1 MKKIGLYLFTN
12 DLRINDNQLLHCA
25 AQSVDKLICAI
36 VEPTLVRFSADLAQE
51 QSYGAHRQ
59 AFVSQSIANLES
71 NLVKLGQQLVV
82 IRSNHLEPD
91 AAEKTLSQIIATQHV
106 THFFANAHCGYDER
120 QLIHTAHSRHTD
132 LITCLPHHSTLF
144 DSHELPFELSKVPSS
159 FTKFRKLVEH
169 LDVNDGETVIS
180 ALPPAVTPAPI
191 PAVSLFSSRNVERA
205 VTNDYLGGENA
216 GLAHLENYFLHDYAL
231 TYKQTRNTFDV
242 IENSTKFSPWLA
254 LGCVSPK
261 TIYRHLKQFEADHGS
276 NDSTYWIY
284 FELLWREYFYWKCLS
299 LGSSLFGDSS
309 NRELYSP
316 NSSATSNRDF
326 AKWKSGNTNYPIVD
340 ACMRQLNETG
350 YMSNRGRQLAASCL
364 IFELGIDWRHGAAYF
379 ESQLIDYDVASNW
392 GNWAYIAGAL
402 NSQVNTQANKQNNAK
417 QPKPKTKPKTKPKS
431 RHFDLGKQTNM
442 YDPDHTFINKWN
454 ASSKEP
460 VLTNNQDVL

>member
-25 AQSVDKLICAI
+25 AQRVEKLICVI

-71 NLVKLGQQLVV
+71 NLVKLGQQVV
-82 IRSNHLEPD
+82 MIRSNHLEPD
-91 AAEKTLSQIIATQHV
+91 TTEQTLSQIIATQHV

-120 QLIHTAHSRHTD
+120 RLIHSVHRRHPD
-132 LITCLPHHSTLF
+132 LITCLPHHSTLI

-169 LDVNDGETVIS
+169 LDVNRRETVIS
-180 ALPPAVTPAPI
+180 ALPPAVRLASTSTI
-191 PAVSLFSSRNVERA
+191 SLFSSPNDESA
-205 VTNDYLGGENA
+205 VISDYLGGEDA
-216 GLAHLENYFLHDYAL
+216 GLAHLENYFSHDYAL
-231 TYKQTRNTFDV
+231 NYKQTRNAFDGIV
-242 IENSTKFSPWLA
+242 NSTKFSPWLA

-261 TIYRHLKQFEADHGS
+261 TIYRHLKQFETEHGS

-340 ACMRQLNETG
+340 ACMRQLNTTG

-364 IFELGIDWRHGAAYF
+364 IYELGIDWRHGAAYF

-402 NSQVNTQANKQNNAK
+402 RPQVSTQTNKQKNAN
-417 QPKPKTKPKTKPKS
+417 QAQPKS
-431 RHFDLGKQTNM
+431 RHFDLGKQTDM
-442 YDPDHTFINKWN
+442 YDPDHAFINKWN
-454 ASSKEP
+454 ARSKEL

>member
-12 DLRINDNQLLHCA
+12 DLRINDNQLLYYA
-25 AQSVDKLICAI
+25 AQSVDKLICVI

-191 PAVSLFSSRNVERA
+191 PAVSLFSSPNVERA
-205 VTNDYLGGENA
+205 VTNDYLGGEDA
-216 GLAHLENYFLHDYAL
+216 GLAHLENYFSHDYAL

-299 LGSSLFGDSS
+299 LGSSLFGETSNHELNSS
-309 NRELYSP
+309 
-316 NSSATSNRDF
+316 NSSATSNLNF

-350 YMSNRGRQLAASCL
+350 YMSNRGRQLVASCL
-364 IFELGIDWRHGAAYF
+364 IYELGIDWRHGAAYF
-379 ESQLIDYDVASNW
+379 ETQLIDYDVASNW

-402 NSQVNTQANKQNNAK
+402 RPQVSTQTNKQKNAN
-417 QPKPKTKPKTKPKS
+417 QTQPKS
-431 RHFDLGKQTNM
+431 RHFDLVRQTDM
-442 YDPDHTFINKWN
+442 YDPNHIFINKWN
-454 ASSKEP
+454 TSSKEP
-460 VLTNNQDVL
+460 VLTNNQDML

>member
-12 DLRINDNQLLHCA
+12 DLRINDNQLLHYA
-25 AQSVDKLICAI
+25 SQSVDKLICVI
-36 VEPTLVRFSADLAQE
+36 VEPTLVRFSADLAQG

-59 AFVSQSIANLES
+59 AFVSQSIVNLKS

-91 AAEKTLSQIIATQHV
+91 AAEKTLSQIIVSQNV

-120 QLIHTAHSRHTD
+120 QLIHSVLRRHAE
-132 LITCLPHHSTLF
+132 LIARLPHHSTLF
-144 DSHELPFELSKVPSS
+144 DLHELSFELSKVPSS

-169 LDVNDGETVIS
+169 LDVNDDETVIS
-180 ALPPAVTPAPI
+180 RLPPAVTPAQKSAI
-191 PAVSLFSSRNVERA
+191 SLFSSPNDESA
-205 VTNDYLGGENA
+205 VTSEYLGGEDA
-216 GLAHLENYFLHDYAL
+216 GLAHLDNYFSHDYAL
-231 TYKQTRNTFDV
+231 NYKQTRNAFDG

-261 TIYRHLKQFEADHGS
+261 TIYRHLKQFEAEQGS

-364 IFELGIDWRHGAAYF
+364 IYELGIDWRHGAAYF

-402 NSQVNTQANKQNNAK
+402 RPQVSTQTNKQKNAN
-417 QPKPKTKPKTKPKS
+417 QAQPKS
-431 RHFDLGKQTNM
+431 RHFDLGKQTDM
-442 YDPDHTFINKWN
+442 YDPDHAFINKWN
-454 ASSKEP
+454 ASSKEL

>member
-12 DLRINDNQLLHCA
+12 DLRINDNQLLHYA
-25 AQSVDKLICAI
+25 AQSVDKLICVI
-36 VEPTLVRFSADLAQE
+36 VEPTLVHFSADLAQE

-59 AFVSQSIANLES
+59 AFISQSIANLES

-82 IRSNHLEPD
+82 IHSNHIEPGS
-91 AAEKTLSQIIATQHV
+91 AEQTLSQIIATQHV

-120 QLIHTAHSRHTD
+120 QLIRSIQRQSPN
-132 LITCLPHHSTLF
+132 LVMCLPHHSTLF

-169 LDVNDGETVIS
+169 LDVNGDETVI
-180 ALPPAVTPAPI
+180 ANLPPAVTPIATPEPI
-191 PAVSLFSSRNVERA
+191 STIPLFSSSNDEIG
-205 VTNDYLGGENA
+205 VTRDYLGGEDA
-216 GLAHLENYFLHDYAL
+216 GLAHLENYFSHDYAL
-231 TYKQTRNTFDV
+231 SYKQTRNAFDG

-261 TIYRHLKQFEADHGS
+261 TIYRHLKQFETEHGS

-284 FELLWREYFYWKCLS
+284 FELLWREYFYWKGLS
-299 LGSSLFGDSS
+299 LGSSLFGTNNEPDNQHAST
-309 NRELYSP
+309 
-316 NSSATSNRDF
+316 TSNLCF

-340 ACMRQLNETG
+340 ACMRQLNATG
-350 YMSNRGRQLAASCL
+350 YMSNRGRQLVASCL
-364 IFELGIDWRHGAAYF
+364 IYELGTDWRHGAAYF

-392 GNWAYIAGAL
+392 GNCAYIAGAL
-402 NSQVNTQANKQNNAK
+402 NSQVNSQANKKDGANQT
-417 QPKPKTKPKTKPKS
+417 QPKS
-431 RHFDLGKQTNM
+431 HHFNLAMQTDM
-442 YDPDHTFINKWN
+442 YDPDHVFINKWN
-454 ASSKEP
+454 TCSKEP

>member
-12 DLRINDNQLLHCA
+12 DLRINDNQLLDCA
-25 AQSVDKLICAI
+25 AQSVDKLICVT
-36 VEPTLVRFSADLAQE
+36 VEPTLVRFSADFAQE
-51 QSYGAHRQ
+51 QNYGVHRQ
-59 AFVSQSIANLES
+59 SFVSQSLDNLES
-71 NLVKLGQQLVV
+71 NLVRLGQQLVV
-82 IRSNHLEPD
+82 IHSNHLEPD
-91 AAEKTLSQIIATQHV
+91 VVEHALSQIIATQHV
-106 THFFANAHCGYDER
+106 THFFANAHCGHDER
-120 QLIHTAHSRHTD
+120 QLIHSVHRRHPD
-132 LITCLPHHSTLF
+132 LITCLPHNSTLF
-144 DSHELPFELSKVPSS
+144 DSHDLPFELSKVPSS

-169 LDVNDGETVIS
+169 LNLNSDETVI
-180 ALPPAVTPAPI
+180 AQLPPAVTPAQTTAI
-191 PAVSLFSSRNVERA
+191 PLSSSPNIERA
-205 VTNDYLGGENA
+205 ATNDYLGGEDG
-216 GLAHLENYFLHDYAL
+216 GLAHLENYFSHDYAL
-231 TYKQTRNTFDV
+231 NYKQTRNAFDG

-261 TIYRHLKQFEADHGS
+261 TIYRHLKQFETEHGC

-309 NRELYSP
+309 DQKLNTP
-316 NSSATSNRDF
+316 NSSGTSNLNF

-350 YMSNRGRQLAASCL
+350 YMSNRGRQLTASCL
-364 IFELGIDWRHGAAYF
+364 IYELCGDWRHGAAYF

-402 NSQVNTQANKQNNAK
+402 NSQVNTQTKKQKNANQA
-417 QPKPKTKPKTKPKS
+417 QPKS
-431 RHFDLGKQTNM
+431 HHFDLSRQTDM
-442 YDPDHTFINKWN
+442 YDPDHIFINKWN
-454 ASSKEP
+454 TSNKEP

>member
-25 AQSVDKLICAI
+25 AQSVDKLIYVI

-91 AAEKTLSQIIATQHV
+91 TTEQTLSQIIATQHV

-120 QLIHTAHSRHTD
+120 LLIRSIQRQSPN
-132 LITCLPHHSTLF
+132 LVMCLPHHSTLF
-144 DSHELPFELSKVPSS
+144 DSHELPFEFSKVPSS

-169 LDVNDGETVIS
+169 LDVNRNETVIS
-180 ALPPAVTPAPI
+180 ALPPAVRLASTSTI
-191 PAVSLFSSRNVERA
+191 SSFSSPNDESA
-205 VTNDYLGGENA
+205 VISDYLGGEDA
-216 GLAHLENYFLHDYAL
+216 GLAHLDNYFSHDYAL
-231 TYKQTRNTFDV
+231 NYKQTRNAFDG

-261 TIYRHLKQFEADHGS
+261 TIYCHLKQFEADHGS

-299 LGSSLFGDSS
+299 LGSSLFGETS
-309 NRELYSP
+309 NHKLDYS
-316 NSSATSNRDF
+316 NSSATLNLNL

-364 IFELGIDWRHGAAYF
+364 IYELGTDWRHGAAYF
-379 ESQLIDYDVASNW
+379 ESQLIDYDMASNW

-402 NSQVNTQANKQNNAK
+402 RPQVSTQTNKQKNTNQA
-417 QPKPKTKPKTKPKS
+417 QPKS
-431 RHFDLGKQTNM
+431 RQFDLGKQTHM

>member
-12 DLRINDNQLLHCA
+12 DLRINDNQLLHYA
-25 AQSVDKLICAI
+25 AQSVDKLICVI

-91 AAEKTLSQIIATQHV
+91 TTEQTLSQIIATQHV

-120 QLIHTAHSRHTD
+120 LLIRSIQRQSPN
-132 LITCLPHHSTLF
+132 LVMCLPHHSTLF
-144 DSHELPFELSKVPSS
+144 DSHELPFEFSKVPSS

-169 LDVNDGETVIS
+169 LDVNRNETVIS
-180 ALPPAVTPAPI
+180 ALPPAVRLASTSTI
-191 PAVSLFSSRNVERA
+191 SLFSSPNDESA
-205 VTNDYLGGENA
+205 VISDYLGGEDA
-216 GLAHLENYFLHDYAL
+216 GLAHLENYFSHDYAFN
-231 TYKQTRNTFDV
+231 YKHTRNAFDG

-261 TIYRHLKQFEADHGS
+261 TIYRQLKQFEAKHGS

-284 FELLWREYFYWKCLS
+284 FELLWREYFYWKYLS
-299 LGSSLFGDSS
+299 LGSSLFGETSNHELDSS
-309 NRELYSP
+309 N
-316 NSSATSNRDF
+316 SSAMSNLNF

-340 ACMRQLNETG
+340 ACMRQLNTTG

-364 IFELGIDWRHGAAYF
+364 IYELGIDWRHGAAYF

-402 NSQVNTQANKQNNAK
+402 RPQVSTQTNNQKNANQT
-417 QPKPKTKPKTKPKS
+417 QPKS
-431 RHFDLGKQTNM
+431 RHFDLGKQTDM
-442 YDPDHTFINKWN
+442 YDPDHAFINKWN
-454 ASSKEP
+454 ARSKEL

>member
-1 MKKIGLYLFTN
+1 MNKIGLYLFTN
-12 DLRINDNQLLHCA
+12 DLRINDNQLLNCA
-25 AQSVDKLICAI
+25 AQSVDKLIFVI
-36 VEPTLVRFSADLAQE
+36 VEPTLVRFSADFAQE

-59 AFVSQSIANLES
+59 TFVSQSITNLES
-71 NLVKLGQQLVV
+71 NLVKFGQQLVV
-82 IRSNHLEPD
+82 IHSNHLEPD
-91 AAEKTLSQIIATQHV
+91 VVEQTLSQIIATQHV

-120 QLIHTAHSRHTD
+120 RLIHSVHRRHPD

-144 DSHELPFELSKVPSS
+144 DSHELPFELSKVPIS

-169 LDVNDGETVIS
+169 LDINDGETVI
-180 ALPPAVTPAPI
+180 AHLPPVVTPAPTPVSAI
-191 PAVSLFSSRNVERA
+191 PLFSSANAERA
-205 VTNDYLGGENA
+205 VSNDYLGGEDA
-216 GLAHLENYFLHDYAL
+216 GLAHLDNYFSHDYAL
-231 TYKQTRNTFDV
+231 NYKQTRNAFDG
-242 IENSTKFSPWLA
+242 IENSTKVSPWLA

-261 TIYRHLKQFEADHGS
+261 TIYRHLKQFEAEHVS

-309 NRELYSP
+309 DQKLNTP
-316 NSSATSNRDF
+316 NSAGTSNLNF

-340 ACMRQLNETG
+340 ACMRQFNETG
-350 YMSNRGRQLAASCL
+350 YMSNRGRQLTASCL
-364 IFELGIDWRHGAAYF
+364 IYELGIDWRHGAAYF

-402 NSQVNTQANKQNNAK
+402 NSQVNTQTNKQKNANQP
-417 QPKPKTKPKTKPKS
+417 QPKS
-431 RHFDLGKQTNM
+431 HHFDLARQTDM
-442 YDPDHTFINKWN
+442 YDPDHIFINKWN

>member
-1 MKKIGLYLFTN
+1 MKKIGIYLFTN

-25 AQSVDKLICAI
+25 TQSVDKLIFVI
-36 VEPTLVRFSADLAQE
+36 VEPTLVRFSADFAQE

-59 AFVSQSIANLES
+59 TFVSQSITNLES
-71 NLVKLGQQLVV
+71 NLVKFGQQLVV
-82 IRSNHLEPD
+82 IHSNHLEPD
-91 AAEKTLSQIIATQHV
+91 VAEHVLSQIIVSQHV

-120 QLIHTAHSRHTD
+120 QLIHSLQSRHPG

-144 DSHELPFELSKVPSS
+144 DSHELQFELSKVPSS
-159 FTKFRKLVEH
+159 FTKFRKLIEH
-169 LDVNDGETVIS
+169 LNINGGETVI
-180 ALPPAVTPAPI
+180 AHLPPAVTPTPVTATP
-191 PAVSLFSSRNVERA
+191 LFSSPNLERA
-205 VTNDYLGGENA
+205 VTNEYLGGEDA
-216 GLAHLENYFLHDYAL
+216 GLAYLQNYFSHDYAL
-231 TYKQTRNTFDV
+231 NYKQTRNAFDG

-261 TIYRHLKQFEADHGS
+261 TIYRHLKQFETEHGS

-309 NRELYSP
+309 DQKLNTP
-316 NSSATSNRDF
+316 NSSGTSNLNF

-364 IFELGIDWRHGAAYF
+364 MYELGIDWQHGAAYF

-402 NSQVNTQANKQNNAK
+402 NSQVNTQTNKQKNANQA
-417 QPKPKTKPKTKPKS
+417 QPKS
-431 RHFDLGKQTNM
+431 HHFDLARQTDM

>member
-25 AQSVDKLICAI
+25 AQSVDKLIFAI
-36 VEPTLVRFSADLAQE
+36 VEPSLVHFSADFAQE

-59 AFVSQSIANLES
+59 TFVSQSITNLES

-82 IRSNHLEPD
+82 IHSNHLEPD
-91 AAEKTLSQIIATQHV
+91 AAEQTLDQIIATQHV

-120 QLIHTAHSRHTD
+120 QLIHSLQNSHPD
-132 LITCLPHHSTLF
+132 LIKCLPHHSTLF
-144 DSHELPFELSKVPSS
+144 DSHEMPFELSKVPSS

-169 LDVNDGETVIS
+169 LDINDGETVIS
-180 ALPPAVTPAPI
+180 RLPQAVTLAPTPVSAI
-191 PAVSLFSSRNVERA
+191 PLFSSANSERA
-205 VTNDYLGGENA
+205 ATNDYLGGEDA
-216 GLAHLENYFLHDYAL
+216 GLAHLDNYFSHDYAL
-231 TYKQTRNTFDV
+231 NYKQTRNAFDG

-261 TIYRHLKQFEADHGS
+261 TIYRHLKQFEAEHGS

-309 NRELYSP
+309 DQKINTP
-316 NSSATSNRDF
+316 NSSATSNLNF

-364 IFELGIDWRHGAAYF
+364 IYELGIDWRHGAAYF

-392 GNWAYIAGAL
+392 GNWAYIAGELRPPVSA
-402 NSQVNTQANKQNNAK
+402 QTNKQKNTDQA
-417 QPKPKTKPKTKPKS
+417 QPKS
-431 RHFDLGKQTNM
+431 HHFDLARQTDM
-442 YDPDHTFINKWN
+442 YDPDHVFINKWN
-454 ASSKEP
+454 TFNKEP

>member
-12 DLRINDNQLLHCA
+12 DLRINDNQLFHYA

-36 VEPTLVRFSADLAQE
+36 VEPTLVRFSADFAQE
-51 QSYGAHRQ
+51 QSYGAHHQ
-59 AFVSQSIANLES
+59 TFVSQSITNLES
-71 NLVKLGQQLVV
+71 NLVKFGQQLVV
-82 IRSNHLEPD
+82 IHSNHLEPD
-91 AAEKTLSQIIATQHV
+91 AAEQTLDQIIATQHV

-120 QLIHTAHSRHTD
+120 QLIHSLQNSHPD
-132 LITCLPHHSTLF
+132 LIKCLPHHSTLF

-169 LDVNDGETVIS
+169 LDVNSDETVITR
-180 ALPPAVTPAPI
+180 LPPAVIPTPTPTPVSAI
-191 PAVSLFSSRNVERA
+191 PLFSSANDESA
-205 VTNDYLGGENA
+205 VTNDYLGGEDA
-216 GLAHLENYFLHDYAL
+216 GLAHLENYFSHDYAL
-231 TYKQTRNTFDV
+231 NYKQTRNAFDG

-261 TIYRHLKQFEADHGS
+261 TIYRHLKQFETEHGS

-299 LGSSLFGDSS
+299 MGSSLFGDSS
-309 NRELYSP
+309 DQKFNTP
-316 NSSATSNRDF
+316 NSSGTSNLNF

-364 IFELGIDWRHGAAYF
+364 IFELGLDWRHGAAYF

-402 NSQVNTQANKQNNAK
+402 RPQVNTQANKQNNAK
-417 QPKPKTKPKTKPKS
+417 QPKPKS
-431 RHFDLGKQTNM
+431 RHFDLGKQTDM
-442 YDPDHTFINKWN
+442 YDPDHAFINKWN

>member
-12 DLRINDNQLLHCA
+12 DLRINDNQLLNCA
-25 AQSVDKLICAI
+25 AQSVDNLICVI
-36 VEPTLVRFSADLAQE
+36 VEPTLVHFSADFAQE
-51 QSYGAHRQ
+51 QSYGAHHQ
-59 AFVSQSIANLES
+59 TFVSQSLDNLES
-71 NLVKLGQQLVV
+71 NLVRLGQQLVV
-82 IRSNHLEPD
+82 IHSNHLEPD
-91 AAEKTLSQIIATQHV
+91 AAEQTLSQIIATQHV
-106 THFFANAHCGYDER
+106 THFFANAHCSYDER
-120 QLIHTAHSRHTD
+120 QLIHSLQSRHPD

-169 LDVNDGETVIS
+169 LDVNGGKTVI
-180 ALPPAVTPAPI
+180 ARLPPAVIPAPAPTPVSAI
-191 PAVSLFSSRNVERA
+191 PLFSSANSERA
-205 VTNDYLGGENA
+205 ATNDYLGGEDA
-216 GLAHLENYFLHDYAL
+216 GLAHLDNYFSHDYTL
-231 TYKQTRNTFDV
+231 NYKQTRNAFDG
-242 IENSTKFSPWLA
+242 IENSTKFSLWLA

-261 TIYRHLKQFEADHGS
+261 TIYRHLKQFETEHGS

-309 NRELYSP
+309 KQELNTP
-316 NSSATSNRDF
+316 NSSATSNLNF

-364 IFELGIDWRHGAAYF
+364 IYELGIDWRHGAAYF

-402 NSQVNTQANKQNNAK
+402 NSQVNTQTNKQKNANQA
-417 QPKPKTKPKTKPKS
+417 QPKS
-431 RHFDLGKQTNM
+431 HHFDLARQTDM
-442 YDPDHTFINKWN
+442 YDPDHIFINKWN

>member
-12 DLRINDNQLLHCA
+12 DLRINDNQLLHYA
-25 AQSVDKLICAI
+25 SQSVDKLICVI
-36 VEPTLVRFSADLAQE
+36 VEPTLVRFSADLAQG

-59 AFVSQSIANLES
+59 AFVSQSIVNLKS

-82 IRSNHLEPD
+82 IRSNHLEPG
-91 AAEKTLSQIIATQHV
+91 AAEKTLSQIIVSQNV

-120 QLIHTAHSRHTD
+120 QLIHSVLRRHAE
-132 LITCLPHHSTLF
+132 LIARLPHHSTLF
-144 DSHELPFELSKVPSS
+144 DLHELSFELSKVPSS

-169 LDVNDGETVIS
+169 LDVNDDETVIS
-180 ALPPAVTPAPI
+180 RLPPAVTPAQKSAI
-191 PAVSLFSSRNVERA
+191 SLFSSPNDESA
-205 VTNDYLGGENA
+205 VTSEYLGGEDA
-216 GLAHLENYFLHDYAL
+216 GLAHLDNYFSHDYAL
-231 TYKQTRNTFDV
+231 NYKQTRNAFDG

-261 TIYRHLKQFEADHGS
+261 TIYRHLKQFEAEQGS

-284 FELLWREYFYWKCLS
+284 FELLWREYFYWKCLL
-299 LGSSLFGDSS
+299 LGSSLFGETSNHKLDSS
-309 NRELYSP
+309 N
-316 NSSATSNRDF
+316 SSETLNLNL

-340 ACMRQLNETG
+340 ACMRQLNTTG

-364 IFELGIDWRHGAAYF
+364 IYELGIDWRHGAAYF

-402 NSQVNTQANKQNNAK
+402 RPQVSTQTNKQKNAN
-417 QPKPKTKPKTKPKS
+417 QAQPKS
-431 RHFDLGKQTNM
+431 RHFDLGKQTDM
-442 YDPDHTFINKWN
+442 YDPDHAFINKWN
-454 ASSKEP
+454 VRSKEL

>member
-12 DLRINDNQLLHCA
+12 DLRINDNQLLQHA
-25 AQSVDKLICAI
+25 ALVVDELVCVI
-36 VEPTLVRFSADLAQE
+36 VEPALSRFSADYAQE
-51 QSYGAHRQ
+51 RIYGAHRQ
-59 AFVSQSIANLES
+59 TFISQSIANLEA

-82 IRSNHLEPD
+82 IRSNHLAPD
-91 AAEKTLSQIIATQHV
+91 TAEQTLSKIIVTQNC

-120 QLIHTAHSRHTD
+120 RLIHSVHRRHPD
-132 LITCLPHHSTLF
+132 LITCLPHHSTLI

-180 ALPPAVTPAPI
+180 ALPPAVRLASTSTI
-191 PAVSLFSSRNVERA
+191 SLFSSPNDESA
-205 VTNDYLGGENA
+205 VISDYLGGEDA
-216 GLAHLENYFLHDYAL
+216 GLAHLENYFSHDYAFN
-231 TYKQTRNTFDV
+231 YKQTRNAFDG

-261 TIYRHLKQFEADHGS
+261 TIYRHLKQFEAEQGS

-309 NRELYSP
+309 DQKLNTP
-316 NSSATSNRDF
+316 NSSGTSNLNF

-364 IFELGIDWRHGAAYF
+364 IYELGIDWRHGAAYF

-402 NSQVNTQANKQNNAK
+402 NSQVNTQANKQKNANQA
-417 QPKPKTKPKTKPKS
+417 QPKS
-431 RHFDLGKQTNM
+431 HHFDLARQTDM
-442 YDPDHTFINKWN
+442 YNPDHIFINKWN

>member
-12 DLRINDNQLLHCA
+12 DLRINDNQLLNCA
-25 AQSVDKLICAI
+25 AQSVDNLICVI
-36 VEPTLVRFSADLAQE
+36 VEPTLVRFSADFAQE
-51 QSYGAHRQ
+51 QNYGVHRQ
-59 AFVSQSIANLES
+59 SFVSQSLDNLES
-71 NLVKLGQQLVV
+71 NLVRLGQQLVV
-82 IRSNHLEPD
+82 IHSNHLEPD
-91 AAEKTLSQIIATQHV
+91 VAEHALSQIIATQHV

-120 QLIHTAHSRHTD
+120 QLIHSLQSRHPD

-169 LDVNDGETVIS
+169 LDINGGETVI
-180 ALPPAVTPAPI
+180 AHLPPAVTPTPVSAI
-191 PAVSLFSSRNVERA
+191 PLFSSANDESA
-205 VTNDYLGGENA
+205 ATNDYLGGEDA
-216 GLAHLENYFLHDYAL
+216 GLAHLDNYFSHDYAL
-231 TYKQTRNTFDV
+231 DYKQTRNAFDG

-261 TIYRHLKQFEADHGS
+261 TIYSHLKQFETEHGS

-284 FELLWREYFYWKCLS
+284 FELLWREYFYSKCLS

-309 NRELYSP
+309 KQELNTP
-316 NSSATSNRDF
+316 NSSATSNLNF

-364 IFELGIDWRHGAAYF
+364 IYELGIDWRHGAAYF

-402 NSQVNTQANKQNNAK
+402 NSQVNTQANKQNDDK
-417 QPKPKTKPKTKPKS
+417 QTQPKS
-431 RHFDLGKQTNM
+431 RHFDLGKQTDM
-442 YDPDHTFINKWN
+442 YDPDHAFINKWN

>member
-25 AQSVDKLICAI
+25 AQRVEKLICVI

-71 NLVKLGQQLVV
+71 NLVKLGQQVV
-82 IRSNHLEPD
+82 MIRSNHLEPD
-91 AAEKTLSQIIATQHV
+91 TTEQTLSQIIATQHV

-120 QLIHTAHSRHTD
+120 RLIHSVHRRHPD
-132 LITCLPHHSTLF
+132 LITCLPHHSTLI

-169 LDVNDGETVIS
+169 LDVNRRETVIS
-180 ALPPAVTPAPI
+180 ALPPAVRLASTSTI
-191 PAVSLFSSRNVERA
+191 SLFSSPNDESA
-205 VTNDYLGGENA
+205 VISDYLGGEDA
-216 GLAHLENYFLHDYAL
+216 GLAHLENYFSHDYAL
-231 TYKQTRNTFDV
+231 NYKQTRNAFDGIV
-242 IENSTKFSPWLA
+242 NSTKFSPWLA

-261 TIYRHLKQFEADHGS
+261 TIYRHLKQFETEHGS

-284 FELLWREYFYWKCLS
+284 FELLWREYFYWTCLS
-299 LGSSLFGDSS
+299 LGSSLFGETSNHKLDSS
-309 NRELYSP
+309 
-316 NSSATSNRDF
+316 NSSATLNLNL

-364 IFELGIDWRHGAAYF
+364 IYELGIDWRHGAAYF

-417 QPKPKTKPKTKPKS
+417 QPKS
-431 RHFDLGKQTNM
+431 RHFDLAMQTDM
-442 YDPDHTFINKWN
+442 YDPDHAFINKWN

-460 VLTNNQDVL
+460 FLTNNQDML

>member
-12 DLRINDNQLLHCA
+12 DLRINDNQLLNCA
-25 AQSVDKLICAI
+25 AQSVDKLICVT
-36 VEPTLVRFSADLAQE
+36 VEPTLVRFSADFAQE

-59 AFVSQSIANLES
+59 TFVSQSITNLES
-71 NLVKLGQQLVV
+71 NLVKFGQQLVV
-82 IRSNHLEPD
+82 IHSNHLEPD
-91 AAEKTLSQIIATQHV
+91 AAEQTLSQIIATQHV

-120 QLIHTAHSRHTD
+120 RLIDSVQRRHPD

-144 DSHELPFELSKVPSS
+144 DTHELPFELSKVPSS

-169 LDVNDGETVIS
+169 LDVNSDETVITRF
-180 ALPPAVTPAPI
+180 PPAVIPTPTPVSAI
-191 PAVSLFSSRNVERA
+191 PLFSSANDESA
-205 VTNDYLGGENA
+205 ATNDYLGGEDA
-216 GLAHLENYFLHDYAL
+216 GLAHLDNYFSHDYAL
-231 TYKQTRNTFDV
+231 DYKQTRNAFDG
-242 IENSTKFSPWLA
+242 IGNSTKFSPWLA

-261 TIYRHLKQFEADHGS
+261 TIYRHLKQFETEHGS

-309 NRELYSP
+309 KQELNTP
-316 NSSATSNRDF
+316 NSSATSNLNF

-364 IFELGIDWRHGAAYF
+364 IYELGIDWRHGAAYF

-402 NSQVNTQANKQNNAK
+402 NSQVNTQANKQNDAK
-417 QPKPKTKPKTKPKS
+417 QPKPKPKPKS

-442 YDPDHTFINKWN
+442 YDPDHAFINKWN

>member
-25 AQSVDKLICAI
+25 AQRVEKLICVI
-36 VEPTLVRFSADLAQE
+36 VEPTWVHFSADLAQE

-82 IRSNHLEPD
+82 IRSNHLKPD
-91 AAEKTLSQIIATQHV
+91 TTEQTLSQIIATQHV

-120 QLIHTAHSRHTD
+120 RLIHSVHRRHPD
-132 LITCLPHHSTLF
+132 LITCLPHHSTLI

-169 LDVNDGETVIS
+169 LDVSDGETFIS
-180 ALPPAVTPAPI
+180 ALPPAVRLASTSTI
-191 PAVSLFSSRNVERA
+191 SLFSSPNDESA
-205 VTNDYLGGENA
+205 VISDYLGGEDA
-216 GLAHLENYFLHDYAL
+216 GLAHLENYFSHDYAFN
-231 TYKQTRNTFDV
+231 YKQTRNAFDG
-242 IENSTKFSPWLA
+242 IANSTKFSPWLA

-276 NDSTYWIY
+276 NNSTYWIY

-299 LGSSLFGDSS
+299 LGSSLFGETSNHELNSS
-309 NRELYSP
+309 
-316 NSSATSNRDF
+316 NSSATSNLNL

-340 ACMRQLNETG
+340 ACMRQLNTTG

-364 IFELGIDWRHGAAYF
+364 IYELGIDWRHGAAYF
-379 ESQLIDYDVASNW
+379 ESQLIDYDVALNW

-402 NSQVNTQANKQNNAK
+402 RPQVSTQTNKQKNAN
-417 QPKPKTKPKTKPKS
+417 QAQPKS
-431 RHFDLGKQTNM
+431 RHFDLGKQTDM
-442 YDPDHTFINKWN
+442 YDPDHAFINKWN
-454 ASSKEP
+454 ASSKEL

>member
-12 DLRINDNQLLHCA
+12 DLRINDNQLLHYA
-25 AQSVDKLICAI
+25 VQSVDKLICVI
-36 VEPTLVRFSADLAQE
+36 VEPTLVRFSADLAQG

-59 AFVSQSIANLES
+59 AFVSQSIVNLKS

-91 AAEKTLSQIIATQHV
+91 AAEKTLSQIIVSQNV

-120 QLIHTAHSRHTD
+120 LLIHSVLRRHAE
-132 LITCLPHHSTLF
+132 LITRLPHHSTLF
-144 DSHELPFELSKVPSS
+144 DLHELSFELSKVPSS

-169 LDVNDGETVIS
+169 LDVNDDETVIS
-180 ALPPAVTPAPI
+180 RLPPAVTPAQKSAI
-191 PAVSLFSSRNVERA
+191 SLFSSPNDESA
-205 VTNDYLGGENA
+205 VTSEYLGGEDA
-216 GLAHLENYFLHDYAL
+216 GLAHLDNYFSHDYAL
-231 TYKQTRNTFDV
+231 NYKQTRNAFDG
-242 IENSTKFSPWLA
+242 IENSTKFSLWLA

-261 TIYRHLKQFEADHGS
+261 TIYRHLKQFEAEHGS

-299 LGSSLFGDSS
+299 LGSSLFGETSNHELDSS
-309 NRELYSP
+309 N
-316 NSSATSNRDF
+316 SSAMSNLNF

-340 ACMRQLNETG
+340 ACMRQLNTTG

-364 IFELGIDWRHGAAYF
+364 IYELGVDWRHGAAYF

-402 NSQVNTQANKQNNAK
+402 RPQVSTQTNKQKNAN
-417 QPKPKTKPKTKPKS
+417 QTQPKS
-431 RHFDLGKQTNM
+431 RHFDLGKQTDM
-442 YDPDHTFINKWN
+442 YDPDHAFINKWN
-454 ASSKEP
+454 VSSKEP

>member
-25 AQSVDKLICAI
+25 AQRVEKLICVI

-82 IRSNHLEPD
+82 IRSNHLKPD
-91 AAEKTLSQIIATQHV
+91 TTEQTLSQIIATQHV
-106 THFFANAHCGYDER
+106 THFFANAHCGYDEQR
-120 QLIHTAHSRHTD
+120 LIHSVHRHHPD
-132 LITCLPHHSTLF
+132 LITCLPHHSTLI

-169 LDVNDGETVIS
+169 LDVSDGETFIS
-180 ALPPAVTPAPI
+180 ALPPAVRLASTSTI
-191 PAVSLFSSRNVERA
+191 SLFSSPNDESA
-205 VTNDYLGGENA
+205 VISDYLGGEDA
-216 GLAHLENYFLHDYAL
+216 GLAHLENYFSHDYAFN
-231 TYKQTRNTFDV
+231 YKQTRNAFDG

-284 FELLWREYFYWKCLS
+284 FELLWREYFYWTCLS
-299 LGSSLFGDSS
+299 LGSSLFGETSNHKLDSS
-309 NRELYSP
+309 
-316 NSSATSNRDF
+316 NSSATLNLNL

-340 ACMRQLNETG
+340 ACMRQLNTTG

-364 IFELGIDWRHGAAYF
+364 IYELGIDWRHGAAYF

-402 NSQVNTQANKQNNAK
+402 RPQVSTQTNKQKNAN
-417 QPKPKTKPKTKPKS
+417 QAQPKS
-431 RHFDLGKQTNM
+431 RHFDLAKQTEM
-442 YDPDHTFINKWN
+442 YDPDHAFINQWTGGN
-454 ASSKEP
+454 AVSTN
-460 VLTNNQDVL
+460 LTNQDAL

>member
-25 AQSVDKLICAI
+25 AQRVEKLICVI

-59 AFVSQSIANLES
+59 AFVSQSIVNLKS

-91 AAEKTLSQIIATQHV
+91 AAEKTLIQIIVSQHV

-120 QLIHTAHSRHTD
+120 QLIHSVLRRHAE
-132 LITCLPHHSTLF
+132 LITRLPHHSTLF
-144 DSHELPFELSKVPSS
+144 DLHELPFELSKVPSS

-169 LDVNDGETVIS
+169 LDVNDDETVIS
-180 ALPPAVTPAPI
+180 RLPPAVTPAQKSAI
-191 PAVSLFSSRNVERA
+191 SLFSSPNDESA
-205 VTNDYLGGENA
+205 VISDYLGGEDA
-216 GLAHLENYFLHDYAL
+216 GLAHLENYFSHDYAFN
-231 TYKQTRNTFDV
+231 YKQTRNAFDG

-261 TIYRHLKQFEADHGS
+261 TIYRQLKQFEAKHGS

-299 LGSSLFGDSS
+299 LGSSLFGETSNHELDSS
-309 NRELYSP
+309 N
-316 NSSATSNRDF
+316 SSAMSNLNF

-350 YMSNRGRQLAASCL
+350 YMSNRGRQLTASCL
-364 IFELGIDWRHGAAYF
+364 IYELGIDWRHGAAYF

-402 NSQVNTQANKQNNAK
+402 RPQVSTQTNKQKNAN
-417 QPKPKTKPKTKPKS
+417 QAQPKS
-431 RHFDLGKQTNM
+431 RHFDLGKQTDM
-442 YDPDHTFINKWN
+442 YDPDHAFINKWN
-454 ASSKEP
+454 ASSKEL

>member
-12 DLRINDNQLLHCA
+12 DLRINDNQLLHQA
-25 AQSVDKLICAI
+25 AQVVDELVCVI
-36 VEPTLVRFSADLAQE
+36 VEPTLSRFSAKFAQE
-51 QSYGAHRQ
+51 HSYGAHRQ
-59 AFVSQSIANLES
+59 TFISQSIANLEA

-82 IRSNHLEPD
+82 IRSNHLAPD
-91 AAEKTLSQIIATQHV
+91 TAEQTLNKIIVTQNC

-120 QLIHTAHSRHTD
+120 QLIHTVHSGHPD
-132 LITCLPHHSTLF
+132 LITCLPHHATLF
-144 DSHELPFELSKVPSS
+144 YSHELPFELSKVPSS
-159 FTKFRKLVEH
+159 FSKYRKLVEH
-169 LDVNDGETVIS
+169 LDVNGDETDIS
-180 ALPPAVTPAPI
+180 RLPPAATPIVAPAPTSAI
-191 PAVSLFSSRNVERA
+191 SLFSSPNDESE
-205 VTNDYLGGENA
+205 VTNDYLGGEEA
-216 GLAHLENYFLHDYAL
+216 GLAHLENYFSHGYAL
-231 TYKQTRNTFDV
+231 NYKQTRNAFDG

-261 TIYRHLKQFEADHGS
+261 TIYHYLKQFEAEHGS

-299 LGSSLFGDSS
+299 LGSSLFGETSNHKLDSS
-309 NRELYSP
+309 
-316 NSSATSNRDF
+316 NSSATLNLNF

-350 YMSNRGRQLAASCL
+350 YMSNRGRQLTASCL
-364 IFELGIDWRHGAAYF
+364 IYELGIDWRHGAAYF

-402 NSQVNTQANKQNNAK
+402 RPQVSTQTNKQKNAN
-417 QPKPKTKPKTKPKS
+417 QAQPKS
-431 RHFDLGKQTNM
+431 RHFDLGKQTDM
-442 YDPDHTFINKWN
+442 YDPDHAFINQWN
-454 ASSKEP
+454 ASSKEL

>member
-25 AQSVDKLICAI
+25 AQRVEKLICVI
-36 VEPTLVRFSADLAQE
+36 VEPTWVHFSADLAQE

-82 IRSNHLEPD
+82 IRSNHLKPD
-91 AAEKTLSQIIATQHV
+91 TTEQTLSQIIATQHV

-120 QLIHTAHSRHTD
+120 RLIHSVHRRHPD
-132 LITCLPHHSTLF
+132 LITCLPHHSTLI

-169 LDVNDGETVIS
+169 LDVSDGETFIS
-180 ALPPAVTPAPI
+180 ALPPAVRLASTSTI
-191 PAVSLFSSRNVERA
+191 SLFSSPNDESA
-205 VTNDYLGGENA
+205 VISDYLGGEDA
-216 GLAHLENYFLHDYAL
+216 GLAHLENYFSHDYAFN
-231 TYKQTRNTFDV
+231 YKQTRNAFDG
-242 IENSTKFSPWLA
+242 IANSTKFSPWLA

-299 LGSSLFGDSS
+299 LGSSLFGETSNHELNSS
-309 NRELYSP
+309 
-316 NSSATSNRDF
+316 NSSATSNLNL

-340 ACMRQLNETG
+340 ACMRQLNTTG

-364 IFELGIDWRHGAAYF
+364 IYELGIDWRHGAAYF
-379 ESQLIDYDVASNW
+379 ESQLIDYDVALNW

-402 NSQVNTQANKQNNAK
+402 RPQVSTQTNKQKNAN
-417 QPKPKTKPKTKPKS
+417 QAQPKS
-431 RHFDLGKQTNM
+431 RHFDLGKQTDM
-442 YDPDHTFINKWN
+442 YDPDHAFINKWN
-454 ASSKEP
+454 ASSKEL
-460 VLTNNQDVL
+460 VLTKNQDVL

>member
-1 MKKIGLYLFTN
+1 MKRIGLYLFTN
-12 DLRINDNQLLHCA
+12 DLRINDNQLLHYA
-25 AQSVDKLICAI
+25 AQSVDNLICVI
-36 VEPTLVRFSADLAQE
+36 VKPTLVRFSADFAQE

-59 AFVSQSIANLES
+59 TFVSQSITNLES
-71 NLVKLGQQLVV
+71 NLVKFGQQPVV
-82 IRSNHLEPD
+82 IHSNHLEPD
-91 AAEKTLSQIIATQHV
+91 AAEQTLSQIIATQHV

-120 QLIHTAHSRHTD
+120 LLIRSIQSRHPD

-144 DSHELPFELSKVPSS
+144 DSHEMPFELSKVPSS

-169 LDVNDGETVIS
+169 LDVNGGETVI
-180 ALPPAVTPAPI
+180 AHLPVTPTLTPAQTTAIPI
-191 PAVSLFSSRNVERA
+191 FSSPNVERA
-205 VTNDYLGGENA
+205 VTNDYLGGEDA
-216 GLAHLENYFLHDYAL
+216 GLAHLDNYFSHDYAL
-231 TYKQTRNTFDV
+231 NYKQTRNAFDG

-261 TIYRHLKQFEADHGS
+261 TIYCHLKQFEADHGS

-299 LGSSLFGDSS
+299 LGSSLFGETSNHKLDSS
-309 NRELYSP
+309 
-316 NSSATSNRDF
+316 NSSATLNLNL

-340 ACMRQLNETG
+340 AYMRQLNETG

-364 IFELGIDWRHGAAYF
+364 IYELGIDWRHGAAYF

-417 QPKPKTKPKTKPKS
+417 QPKPKS
-431 RHFDLGKQTNM
+431 RHFDLGKQTDM
-442 YDPDHTFINKWN
+442 YDPDHAFINKWN

-460 VLTNNQDVL
+460 ALTNIQDVL

>member
-25 AQSVDKLICAI
+25 AQSVDKLIFVI
-36 VEPTLVRFSADLAQE
+36 VEPTLVRFSADFAKE

-59 AFVSQSIANLES
+59 TFVSQSITHLES
-71 NLVKLGQQLVV
+71 NLVKFGQQLVV
-82 IRSNHLEPD
+82 IHSNHLEPD
-91 AAEKTLSQIIATQHV
+91 AAEQTLSQIIATQHV
-106 THFFANAHCGYDER
+106 THFFTNAHCGYDER
-120 QLIHTAHSRHTD
+120 RLIDSVHRRHPD

-169 LDVNDGETVIS
+169 LDVNSGETVIS
-180 ALPPAVTPAPI
+180 RLPQAVTLAATPVLAI
-191 PAVSLFSSRNVERA
+191 PLFSSVNSERA
-205 VTNDYLGGENA
+205 ATNDYLGGEDA
-216 GLAHLENYFLHDYAL
+216 GLAHLDNYFSHDYAL
-231 TYKQTRNTFDV
+231 NYKQTRNAFDG

-261 TIYRHLKQFEADHGS
+261 TIYSHLKQFEADHGS

-299 LGSSLFGDSS
+299 LGSSLFGETSNHKLDSS
-309 NRELYSP
+309 
-316 NSSATSNRDF
+316 NSSATLNLNL

-364 IFELGIDWRHGAAYF
+364 IYELGTDWRHGAAYF
-379 ESQLIDYDVASNW
+379 ESQLIDYDMASNR

-402 NSQVNTQANKQNNAK
+402 RPQVSTQTNKQKNTNQA
-417 QPKPKTKPKTKPKS
+417 QPKS
-431 RHFDLGKQTNM
+431 RQFDLGKQTHM

>member
-25 AQSVDKLICAI
+25 AQSVDKLIFVI
-36 VEPTLVRFSADLAQE
+36 VEPTLVRFSADFAKE

-59 AFVSQSIANLES
+59 TFVSQSITHLES
-71 NLVKLGQQLVV
+71 NLVKFGQQLVV
-82 IRSNHLEPD
+82 IHSNHLEPD
-91 AAEKTLSQIIATQHV
+91 AAEQTLSQIIATQHV

-120 QLIHTAHSRHTD
+120 LLIRSIQSRHPD

-144 DSHELPFELSKVPSS
+144 DSHEMPFELSKVPSS

-169 LDVNDGETVIS
+169 LDVNGGETGI
-180 ALPPAVTPAPI
+180 AHLPPPVTPTLTPAQTTAIPI
-191 PAVSLFSSRNVERA
+191 FSSPNVERA
-205 VTNDYLGGENA
+205 VTNDYLGGEDA
-216 GLAHLENYFLHDYAL
+216 GLAHLDNYFSHDYAL
-231 TYKQTRNTFDV
+231 NYKQTRNAFDG

-254 LGCVSPK
+254 LGCISPK
-261 TIYRHLKQFEADHGS
+261 TICRHLTRFESHHGS

-284 FELLWREYFYWKCLS
+284 FELLWREYFYWKSMS
-299 LGSSLFGDSS
+299 LKGSLFTGSST
-309 NRELYSP
+309 NPVTTE
-316 NSSATSNRDF
+316 NSTHSASLNF
-326 AKWKSGNTNYPIVD
+326 SKWKSGNTNYPIVD
-340 ACMRQLNETG
+340 ACMRQLNATG

-364 IFELGIDWRHGAAYF
+364 TYELGIDWRHGAAYF

-402 NSQVNTQANKQNNAK
+402 NSQVNTQTNKQKNANQA
-417 QPKPKTKPKTKPKS
+417 QPKS
-431 RHFDLGKQTNM
+431 HHFDLARQTDM
-442 YDPDHTFINKWN
+442 YDPDHIFINKWN
-454 ASSKEP
+454 ASSKEL

>member
-25 AQSVDKLICAI
+25 AQSVDKLIYVI

-91 AAEKTLSQIIATQHV
+91 TTEQTLSQIIATQHV

-120 QLIHTAHSRHTD
+120 LLIRSIQRQSPN
-132 LITCLPHHSTLF
+132 LVMCLPHHSTLF
-144 DSHELPFELSKVPSS
+144 DSHELPFEFSKVPSS
-159 FTKFRKLVEH
+159 FTKFRKLVVH
-169 LDVNDGETVIS
+169 LDVNRNETVI
-180 ALPPAVTPAPI
+180 AHLPPAPTPVPAI
-191 PAVSLFSSRNVERA
+191 PLSSSPNDESAVISV
-205 VTNDYLGGENA
+205 YLGGEDA
-216 GLAHLENYFLHDYAL
+216 GLAHLENYFSHDYAFN
-231 TYKQTRNTFDV
+231 YKQTRNAFDG

-299 LGSSLFGDSS
+299 LGSSLFGETSNHELNSS
-309 NRELYSP
+309 KF
-316 NSSATSNRDF
+316 SATSNLNF

-340 ACMRQLNETG
+340 ACMRQLNTTG

-379 ESQLIDYDVASNW
+379 ESQLIDYDAASNW

-402 NSQVNTQANKQNNAK
+402 RPQVSTQTNKQKNAN
-417 QPKPKTKPKTKPKS
+417 QEQPKS
-431 RHFDLGKQTNM
+431 RHFDLGKQTDM
-442 YDPDHTFINKWN
+442 YDPDHAFINKWN
-454 ASSKEP
+454 ARSKEL

>member
-12 DLRINDNQLLHCA
+12 DLRINDNQLFHYA

-36 VEPTLVRFSADLAQE
+36 VEPTLVRFSADFAQE
-51 QSYGAHRQ
+51 QSYGAHHQ
-59 AFVSQSIANLES
+59 TFVSQSITNLES
-71 NLVKLGQQLVV
+71 NLVKFGQRLVV
-82 IRSNHLEPD
+82 IHNNHLEPD
-91 AAEKTLSQIIATQHV
+91 VAEQTLDQIIATQNV
-106 THFFANAHCGYDER
+106 THFFANVHCGYDER
-120 QLIHTAHSRHTD
+120 QLIHSLQNSHPD

-169 LDVNDGETVIS
+169 LDVNSDETVI
-180 ALPPAVTPAPI
+180 ARLPPPVTPTPTPVTAI
-191 PAVSLFSSRNVERA
+191 PLFTSPNVERA
-205 VTNDYLGGENA
+205 ATNDYLGGEDA
-216 GLAHLENYFLHDYAL
+216 GLAHLHNYFSHDYAL
-231 TYKQTRNTFDV
+231 NYKQTRNAFDG

-261 TIYRHLKQFEADHGS
+261 TIYRHLKQFEAEHGS

-299 LGSSLFGDSS
+299 LGSSMFGTNNESDNQHTST
-309 NRELYSP
+309 
-316 NSSATSNRDF
+316 TSNLCF

-364 IFELGIDWRHGAAYF
+364 IYELGIDWRHGAAYF

-392 GNWAYIAGAL
+392 GNWAYIAGELRPPVSA
-402 NSQVNTQANKQNNAK
+402 QTNKQKNTDQA
-417 QPKPKTKPKTKPKS
+417 QPKS
-431 RHFDLGKQTNM
+431 HHFDLARQTDM
-442 YDPDHTFINKWN
+442 YDPDHVFINKWN
-454 ASSKEP
+454 TFNKEP
-460 VLTNNQDVL
+460 VLANNQDVL

>member
-25 AQSVDKLICAI
+25 AQSVDKLIYVI

-91 AAEKTLSQIIATQHV
+91 TTEQTLSQIIATQHV

-120 QLIHTAHSRHTD
+120 LLIRSIQRQSPN
-132 LITCLPHHSTLF
+132 LVMCLPHHSTLF
-144 DSHELPFELSKVPSS
+144 DSHELPFEFSKVPSS
-159 FTKFRKLVEH
+159 FTKFRKLVVH
-169 LDVNDGETVIS
+169 LDVNRNETVI
-180 ALPPAVTPAPI
+180 AHLPPAPTPTPVPAI
-191 PAVSLFSSRNVERA
+191 PLSSSPNDESAVIS
-205 VTNDYLGGENA
+205 DYWGGEDA
-216 GLAHLENYFLHDYAL
+216 GLAHLENYFSHDYAFN
-231 TYKQTRNTFDV
+231 YKQTRNAFDG

-261 TIYRHLKQFEADHGS
+261 TIYCHLKQFEADHGS

-299 LGSSLFGDSS
+299 LGSSLFGETSNHKLDSS
-309 NRELYSP
+309 
-316 NSSATSNRDF
+316 NSSATLNLNL

-340 ACMRQLNETG
+340 ACMRQLNTTG

-364 IFELGIDWRHGAAYF
+364 IYELGIDWRHGAAYF

-402 NSQVNTQANKQNNAK
+402 RPQVSTQTNKQKNAN
-417 QPKPKTKPKTKPKS
+417 QAQPKS
-431 RHFDLGKQTNM
+431 RHFDLGKQTDM
-442 YDPDHTFINKWN
+442 YDPDHAFINKWN
-454 ASSKEP
+454 VRSKEL

>member
-12 DLRINDNQLLHCA
+12 DLRINDNQLLHYA
-25 AQSVDKLICAI
+25 VQSVDKLICVI
-36 VEPTLVRFSADLAQE
+36 VEPTLVRFSADLAQG

-59 AFVSQSIANLES
+59 AFVSQSIVNLKS

-91 AAEKTLSQIIATQHV
+91 AAEKTLSQIIVSQNV

-120 QLIHTAHSRHTD
+120 LLIHSVLRRHAE
-132 LITCLPHHSTLF
+132 LITRLPHHSTLF
-144 DSHELPFELSKVPSS
+144 DLHELSFELSKVPSS

-169 LDVNDGETVIS
+169 LDVNDDETVIS
-180 ALPPAVTPAPI
+180 RLPPAVTPAQKSAI
-191 PAVSLFSSRNVERA
+191 SLFSSPNDESA
-205 VTNDYLGGENA
+205 VTSEYLGGEDA
-216 GLAHLENYFLHDYAL
+216 GLAHLDDYFSHDYAL
-231 TYKQTRNTFDV
+231 NYKQTRNAFDG
-242 IENSTKFSPWLA
+242 IENSTKFSLWLA

-261 TIYRHLKQFEADHGS
+261 TIYRHLKQFEAEHGS

-350 YMSNRGRQLAASCL
+350 YMSNRGRQLVASCL
-364 IFELGIDWRHGAAYF
+364 IYELGIDWRHGAAYF

-402 NSQVNTQANKQNNAK
+402 RPQVSTQTNKQKNAN
-417 QPKPKTKPKTKPKS
+417 QAQPKS
-431 RHFDLGKQTNM
+431 RHFDLGKQTDM
-442 YDPDHTFINKWN
+442 YDPDHAFINKWN
-454 ASSKEP
+454 ASSKEL

>member
-12 DLRINDNQLLHCA
+12 DLRINDNQLLHYA
-25 AQSVDKLICAI
+25 VQSVDKLICVI
-36 VEPTLVRFSADLAQE
+36 VEPTLVRFSADLAQG

-59 AFVSQSIANLES
+59 AFVSQSIVNLKS

-91 AAEKTLSQIIATQHV
+91 AAEKTLSQIIVSQNV

-120 QLIHTAHSRHTD
+120 LLIHSVLRRHAE
-132 LITCLPHHSTLF
+132 LITRLPHHSTLF
-144 DSHELPFELSKVPSS
+144 DLHELSFELSKVPSS

-169 LDVNDGETVIS
+169 LDVNDDETVIS
-180 ALPPAVTPAPI
+180 RLPPAVTPAQKSAI
-191 PAVSLFSSRNVERA
+191 SLFSSPNDESA
-205 VTNDYLGGENA
+205 VTSEYLGGEDA
-216 GLAHLENYFLHDYAL
+216 GLAHLDDYFSHDYAL
-231 TYKQTRNTFDV
+231 NYKQTRNAFDG
-242 IENSTKFSPWLA
+242 IENSTKFSLWLA

-261 TIYRHLKQFEADHGS
+261 TIYRHLKQFEAEHGS

-350 YMSNRGRQLAASCL
+350 YMSNRGRQLVASCL
-364 IFELGIDWRHGAAYF
+364 IYELGIDWRHGAAYF
-379 ESQLIDYDVASNW
+379 ETQLIDYDVASNW

-402 NSQVNTQANKQNNAK
+402 RPQVSTQTNKQKNAN
-417 QPKPKTKPKTKPKS
+417 QTQPKS
-431 RHFDLGKQTNM
+431 RHFDLVRQTDM
-442 YDPDHTFINKWN
+442 YDPNHIFINKWN
-454 ASSKEP
+454 TSSKEP
-460 VLTNNQDVL
+460 VLTNNQDML

>member
-25 AQSVDKLICAI
+25 AQRVEKLICVI

-59 AFVSQSIANLES
+59 AFVSQSIVNLKS

-91 AAEKTLSQIIATQHV
+91 TAEKTLIQIIVSQHV

-120 QLIHTAHSRHTD
+120 QLIHSVLRRHAE
-132 LITCLPHHSTLF
+132 LITHLPHHSTLF
-144 DSHELPFELSKVPSS
+144 DLHELPFELSKVPSS

-180 ALPPAVTPAPI
+180 ALPPAVRLASTSTSTSTI
-191 PAVSLFSSRNVERA
+191 SLFSSPNDESA
-205 VTNDYLGGENA
+205 VISDYLGGEDA
-216 GLAHLENYFLHDYAL
+216 GLAHLENYFSHDYAFN
-231 TYKQTRNTFDV
+231 YKQTRNAFDG

-261 TIYRHLKQFEADHGS
+261 TIYRHLKQFQADHGS

-299 LGSSLFGDSS
+299 LGSSLFGETSNHKLDSS
-309 NRELYSP
+309 
-316 NSSATSNRDF
+316 NSSATLNLNL

-340 ACMRQLNETG
+340 ACMRQLNTTG

-364 IFELGIDWRHGAAYF
+364 IYELGIDWRHGAAYF
-379 ESQLIDYDVASNW
+379 ESQLIDYD
-392 GNWAYIAGAL
+392 
-402 NSQVNTQANKQNNAK
+402 
-417 QPKPKTKPKTKPKS
+417 
-431 RHFDLGKQTNM
+431 
-442 YDPDHTFINKWN
+442 
-454 ASSKEP
+454 
-460 VLTNNQDVL
+460 

>member
-25 AQSVDKLICAI
+25 AQRVEKLICVI

-71 NLVKLGQQLVV
+71 NLVKLGQQVV
-82 IRSNHLEPD
+82 MIRSNHLEPD
-91 AAEKTLSQIIATQHV
+91 TTEQTLSQIIATQHV

-120 QLIHTAHSRHTD
+120 RLIHSVHRRHPD
-132 LITCLPHHSTLF
+132 LITCLPHHSTLI

-169 LDVNDGETVIS
+169 LDVNRRETVIS
-180 ALPPAVTPAPI
+180 ALPPAVRLASTSTSTI
-191 PAVSLFSSRNVERA
+191 SLFSSPNDESA
-205 VTNDYLGGENA
+205 VISDYLGGEDA
-216 GLAHLENYFLHDYAL
+216 GLAHLENYFSHDYAL
-231 TYKQTRNTFDV
+231 NYKQTRNAFDGIV
-242 IENSTKFSPWLA
+242 NSTKFSPWLA

-261 TIYRHLKQFEADHGS
+261 TIYRHLKQFETEHGS

-340 ACMRQLNETG
+340 ACMRQLNTTG

-364 IFELGIDWRHGAAYF
+364 IYELGIDWRHGAAYF

-402 NSQVNTQANKQNNAK
+402 RPQVSTQTNKQKNAN
-417 QPKPKTKPKTKPKS
+417 QAQPKS
-431 RHFDLGKQTNM
+431 RHFDLGKQTDM
-442 YDPDHTFINKWN
+442 YDPDHAFINKWN
-454 ASSKEP
+454 ARSKEL

>member
-12 DLRINDNQLLHCA
+12 DLRINDNQLLHYA
-25 AQSVDKLICAI
+25 AQSVDKLICVI
-36 VEPTLVRFSADLAQE
+36 VEPTLVHFSADLAQE

-59 AFVSQSIANLES
+59 AFISQSIANLES

-82 IRSNHLEPD
+82 IHSNHIEPGS
-91 AAEKTLSQIIATQHV
+91 AEKTLSQIIATQHV

-120 QLIHTAHSRHTD
+120 QLTRSIQRQSPN
-132 LITCLPHHSTLF
+132 LVMCLPHHSTLF

-169 LDVNDGETVIS
+169 LDVNESETVIS
-180 ALPPAVTPAPI
+180 RLPPAVTPIATPEPI
-191 PAVSLFSSRNVERA
+191 STIPLFSSANDEIG
-205 VTNDYLGGENA
+205 VTSDYLGGEDA
-216 GLAHLENYFLHDYAL
+216 GLAHLENYFSHDYAL
-231 TYKQTRNTFDV
+231 NYKQTRNAFDG

-261 TIYRHLKQFEADHGS
+261 TIYRHLKQFEAEHGS

-316 NSSATSNRDF
+316 NPAATSNRDF

-364 IFELGIDWRHGAAYF
+364 IYELGIDWRHGAAYF
-379 ESQLIDYDVASNW
+379 ESQLIDYDAASNW

-402 NSQVNTQANKQNNAK
+402 NSQVNTQAKKQNNAK
-417 QPKPKTKPKTKPKS
+417 QPKPKTKPKS
-431 RHFDLGKQTNM
+431 RHFDLGKQTDM
-442 YDPDHTFINKWN
+442 YDPDHAFINKWN